1 MKITDKTDRTVTI
14 EMTHK
19 QALMINAFIRES
31 CTGAELDYD
40 EFDTRVGYPRKVV
53 GEICS
58 ELHDLLCDD
67 DLLYEAGVSGSWLP
81 FLVWSNEH

>member
-58 ELHDLLCDD
+58 ELHELLC
-67 DLLYEAGVSGSWLP
+67 EAGFSEGWLP
-81 FLVWSNEH
+81 RLVWSNEH

>member
-31 CTGAELDYD
+31 CTGTELDYD

-53 GEICS
+53 DNTGL
-58 ELHDLLCDD
+58 ELHN
-67 DLLYEAGVSGSWLP
+67 LLYEAGLSEGRLVR
-81 FLVWSNEH
+81 VWSNEH